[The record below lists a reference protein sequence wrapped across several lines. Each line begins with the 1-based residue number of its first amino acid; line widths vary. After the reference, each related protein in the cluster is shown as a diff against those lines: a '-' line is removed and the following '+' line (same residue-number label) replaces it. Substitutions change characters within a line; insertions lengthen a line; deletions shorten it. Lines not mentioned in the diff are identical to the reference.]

1 MKEMIYETKMILYNS
16 YFDANDKISPKSIL
30 NIFQDVA
37 SYHAGE
43 IGVGYEDMLKQNLY
57 WVLSRIKYDIIR
69 MPKIDEQVIVQ
80 TWPHEKGRIDFDR
93 DITISSLSGEPLII
107 GTTKWCVIDTQS
119 RMLQRSTNV
128 NYNGIHINK
137 MNYEEKFNKISIPEK
152 ETNKIFNH
160 KVVFTD
166 LDHNKHMN
174 NTNYASLVCNA
185 VNNKQFTH
193 FEINYL
199 NECLYN
205 DEIEVVKIEDDS
217 KEIVIGSVNDKKAFV
232 AMVY

>member
-1 MKEMIYETKMILYNS
+1 MIYETKMRLYNS
-16 YFDANDKISPKSIL
+16 YFDTNDKISPKAIL
-30 NIFQDVA
+30 NIFQDMA
-37 SYHAGE
+37 SYHAVE
-43 IGVGYEDMLKQNLY
+43 IGVGYEEMLSRNLY

-69 MPKIDEQVIVQ
+69 MPKIDEEVIIT

-93 DITISSLSGEPLII
+93 DIKITSLNGETLII

-128 NYNGIHINK
+128 NYNGIAIDK
-137 MNYEEKFNKISIPEK
+137 VNYQDKFNKIIIPEIEAK
-152 ETNKIFNH
+152 NVYKH

-174 NTNYASLVCNA
+174 NTNYASLVCN
-185 VNNKQFTH
+185 VVENKLFTH

-199 NECLYN
+199 NECLLN
-205 DEIEVVKIEDDS
+205 DEIEVSLIKDDN
-217 KEIVIGSVNDKKAFV
+217 KEIIIGTVKDKKAFV
-232 AMVY
+232 SMIY